1 VVALA
6 SGVRHRRAVSEDNN
20 TTRDWSGADLD
31 LVVGDY
37 FVMLGKAL
45 AGQPLH
51 VAAHQRAL
59 RFVSGRS
66 GAVIEWKQCE
76 ISAALTLIGVP
87 ILRDFQPRWNL
98 AGELLDSVDRLLT
111 AKPAL
116 ITAAMR
122 PASLFSGP
130 QPPVLLEGPPPL
142 FDDLQI
148 RPPPRAERLIAKFDP
163 AARDYA
169 DRLLT
174 ETGHAAVL
182 NFERRRL
189 TEHGRPDL
197 ALQVRASIPMVDVP
211 GHDILSF
218 KPTGE
223 PRLVIVKTTTGGV
236 ATPFALTDDED
247 ALWRARP
254 DACRI
259 HRLYDLGRE
268 LRFYKLRQPAD
279 EAAQRQIEAAL

>member
-1 VVALA
+1 LVALA
-6 SGVRHRRAVSEDNN
+6 RRVRHRRGVSEDSNN
-20 TTRDWSGADLD
+20 TREWSGADLD

-45 AGQPLH
+45 AEKPLDP
-51 VAAHQRAL
+51 AAHQRAL

-76 ISAALTLIGVP
+76 ISAALTLIGLP

-98 AGELLDSVDRLLT
+98 RDDLLDAVDRQLT

-122 PASLFSGP
+122 PASLFTSV
-130 QPPVLLEGPPPL
+130 QTPVLAEGATPV
-142 FDDLQI
+142 FDAAQLS
-148 RPPPRAERLIAKFDP
+148 PTPRAERLIAKFDP
-163 AARDYA
+163 AARDHA

-174 ETGHAAVL
+174 ETGRAAVL

-189 TEHGRPDL
+189 TEHGRADL
-197 ALQVRASIPMVDVP
+197 ASQVQQTVVAGDEP
-211 GHDILSF
+211 GHDIQSF

-223 PRLVIVKTTTGGV
+223 SRLIIVKTTTGGV
-236 ATPFALTDDED
+236 ATPFALTDAQE
-247 ALWRARP
+247 ALWRDRP
-254 DACRI
+254 DVCRI

-268 LRFYKLRQPAD
+268 LRFYTLRAPVA
-279 EAAQRQIEAAL
+279 EAAEVVSESVG